1 MTDLHSP
8 IEELNEQ
15 LQELLNEWTS
25 EISLV
30 LRELADKRARVAEL
44 QAGFDKRG
52 EKVAEEK
59 PREQEAQEASEG
71 DEAHLGFERPLYEE
85 ILRGRLGGALEGL
98 LAVRYDSP
106 AYRGEGG
113 EGETEPVEAEVGVDS
128 TF

>member
-30 LRELADKRARVAEL
+30 LRELSDKRARVSEL

-52 EKVAEEK
+52 EKVAARG
-59 PREQEAQEASEG
+59 PRIQTPNGYGRGFTSGQ
-71 DEAHLGFERPLYEE
+71 DRCLGVQSDFLY
-85 ILRGRLGGALEGL
+85 LRSD
-98 LAVRYDSP
+98 VCFFY
-106 AYRGEGG
+106 
-113 EGETEPVEAEVGVDS
+113 
-128 TF
+128 

>member
-30 LRELADKRARVAEL
+30 LRELSDKRARVSEL

-52 EKVAEEK
+52 EKVAALEQRLKAQQTELDA
-59 PREQEAQEASEG
+59 RESNSADQPQCRDSCTARADS
-71 DEAHLGFERPLYEE
+71 
-85 ILRGRLGGALEGL
+85 RGR
-98 LAVRYDSP
+98 S
-106 AYRGEGG
+106 
-113 EGETEPVEAEVGVDS
+113 
-128 TF
+128 